1 MKISFICLFSISTQ
15 HRVQINETKPQKY
28 SNYLF
33 FIIFIHHSHN
43 EQIMKLFANAV
54 FCNTYLPTSKAQQ
67 DVKRLLCTEY
77 YTAPLLLLHSRC
89 IPDLIIS
96 DVEMRSI
103 EIIHPPPPLFF
114 PSQTCI
120 EALRDQILGRYQ

>member
-1 MKISFICLFSISTQ
+1 
-15 HRVQINETKPQKY
+15 
-28 SNYLF
+28 
-33 FIIFIHHSHN
+33 
-43 EQIMKLFANAV
+43 MKLFANAV

-103 EIIHPPPPLFF
+103 EIIHPPLFF
-114 PSQTCI
+114 SIT
-120 EALRDQILGRYQ
+120 DMY